1 MTSDLFSSSFA
12 RFDFWSGAAR
22 IGPRG
27 PILPTFTCHCP
38 VTLHCAC
45 LESWHQLKW
54 LFLKDSFLFFA
65 KLFVG
70 ASCVLSFCSFS
81 AQSKYWI
88 LPERPAGPWQGM
100 WQCLWWPSV
109 FDLMLSWKDTYVLQ
123 SFSPSPIGIDTFF
136 IKTISVSQG
145 WIVQSALNLSVTFIN
160 DTGIQCN
167 AVKYIK
173 QCIIMLLLCS
183 CEFASR
189 KKKKERLRLIQHQL
203 VVTWGWRERAPNPLV
218 WTGNGLTFSVPV
230 LRNDLCWAGKSH
242 RLQCQPC
249 DLKAKISGAVWKQLE
264 ECCKL

>member
-123 SFSPSPIGIDTFF
+123 SFSPSPIGIDTFYV
-136 IKTISVSQG
+136 KTISVSQG

-189 KKKKERLRLIQHQL
+189 KKKKRDLDLFNTSWWLPGGGGNVLLTPWCGQAM
-203 VVTWGWRERAPNPLV
+203 GWRFLFLFSEMIFAGLARATDCNANPV
-218 WTGNGLTFSVPV
+218 I
-230 LRNDLCWAGKSH
+230 
-242 RLQCQPC
+242 
-249 DLKAKISGAVWKQLE
+249 LKQK
-264 ECCKL
+264 